1 MNSFLSFTLSI
12 KLQITK
18 KRPSTMFTSSNNR
31 KSLLFFVTILI
42 NVILNHVSATIMPT
56 FDRQSENV
64 TVIIGNSVVL
74 PCFISNLGD
83 HKVS

>member
-1 MNSFLSFTLSI
+1 MNFFLSFTLSI
-12 KLQITK
+12 KLQIMNN
-18 KRPSTMFTSSNNR
+18 KRRPTMSY
-31 KSLLFFVTILI
+31 LFFVIILI

>member
-1 MNSFLSFTLSI
+1 MNFFLSFTLSI
-12 KLQITK
+12 KLQIMNN
-18 KRPSTMFTSSNNR
+18 KRRPTMSY
-31 KSLLFFVTILI
+31 LFFLIILI